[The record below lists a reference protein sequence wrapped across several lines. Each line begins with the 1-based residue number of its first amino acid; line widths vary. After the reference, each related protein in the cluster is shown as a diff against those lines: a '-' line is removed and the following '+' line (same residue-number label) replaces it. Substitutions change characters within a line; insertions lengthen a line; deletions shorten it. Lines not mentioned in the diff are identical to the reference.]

1 MPKVLIVDDDEEIRS
16 LLAEFLSDSG
26 FLVRLASNGQEALE
40 LLQHEGGWVIL
51 LDWNMPQLDG
61 AGVLEQVADNSALL
75 EGNTI
80 ILLSATARFHAQ
92 QLARWSGLVAATLEK
107 PFDLDEVL
115 AAVLA
120 CSH

>member
-16 LLAEFLSDSG
+16 LLAEFLRDSG
-26 FLVRLASNGQEALE
+26 FLVRLACNGLEAVEILR
-40 LLQHEGGWVIL
+40 HEGGWVIL

-61 AGVLEQVADNSALL
+61 AGVLEQVAENPALL

-80 ILLSATARFHAQ
+80 ILLSATARFHTQ
-92 QLARWSGLVAATLEK
+92 RMARWSGLVAATLEK

-115 AAVLA
+115 AVVQA
-120 CSH
+120 CSR

>member
-26 FLVRLASNGQEALE
+26 FLVRLACNGQEAVE
-40 LLQHEGGWVIL
+40 ILQHEGGWVIL

-61 AGVLEQVADNSALL
+61 AGVLEQVADHPALQR
-75 EGNTI
+75 GNTI
-80 ILLSATARFHAQ
+80 ILLSATARFHPQ
-92 QLARWSGLVAATLEK
+92 PMARWAGLVAASLEK

-115 AAVLA
+115 AAVEA
-120 CSH
+120 CGR